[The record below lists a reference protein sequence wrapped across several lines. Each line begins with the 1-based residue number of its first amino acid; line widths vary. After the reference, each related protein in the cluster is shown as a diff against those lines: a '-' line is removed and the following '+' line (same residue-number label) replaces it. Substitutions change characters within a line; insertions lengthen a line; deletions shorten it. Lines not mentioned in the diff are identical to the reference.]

1 MKKLILMSGVP
12 GSGKSTWA
20 NKYKI
25 DHKNE
30 NVFIVASDEI
40 RKELGGRYQYFDEE
54 NKVWSLFLS
63 RTNDY
68 AKLYN
73 DVTVIMDATNLT
85 NHYRLMYLNSTPCF
99 DFHTLIN
106 FNLPLERVL
115 KQNKMREDRRVVNED
130 AMKMLINE
138 YEDVSSEVMDS
149 FDEYIEIK

>member
-54 NKVWSLFLS
+54 SKVWSLFLS

-68 AKLYN
+68 ANKYD

-85 NHYRLMYLNSTPCF
+85 NHYRMMYLNSTGSF
-99 DFHTLIN
+99 DFHSLVN
-106 FNLPLERVL
+106 FNLPLEVVL
-115 KQNKMREDRRVVNED
+115 RQNRMREDGRVVNDD

-138 YEDVSSEVMDS
+138 YEAVSNDVINS